1 MYRQLQLRESI
12 NVEAP
17 NPNPNPNDHPEMDES
32 DLLSDR
38 AHQIYLRLIGILQ
51 WMVVLGRFDI
61 CYSVSSLSRFSSAPK
76 TGHLLRVK
84 RIFGYLQTVPD
95 LSIKVDHRR
104 LEGLPEPSA
113 TQQEEM
119 LRRYPDAN
127 DERSSRM
134 PLPLGKS
141 LHVTVYSDSDH
152 AHDQVTRR
160 SITGVLVFVGST
172 PVIAKSS
179 RQTSVETSTFSA
191 EFNAAR
197 TASEMAIGLRFLL
210 RSVGVPT
217 IGPSTLLVDNE
228 GVVSNASM
236 FTSTLKKK
244 HNAISFHRVRES
256 IAAGHIALAHIGTK
270 SNLADILTKPLDKQ
284 TFVALR
290 KSIMG

>member
-1 MYRQLQLRESI
+1 MR
-12 NVEAP
+12 
-17 NPNPNPNDHPEMDES
+17 
-32 DLLSDR
+32 
-38 AHQIYLRLIGILQ
+38 YLGA
-51 WMVVLGRFDI
+51 D
-61 CYSVSSLSRFSSAPK
+61 
-76 TGHLLRVK
+76 
-84 RIFGYLQTVPD
+84 
-95 LSIKVDHRR
+95 VDHRR
-104 LEGLPEPSA
+104 PEGLPEPSA

-141 LHVTVYSDSDH
+141 LHITVYSDSDH

-217 IGPSTLLVDNE
+217 IGPSTLLVDDN
-228 GVVSNASM
+228 S
-236 FTSTLKKK
+236 LWY
-244 HNAISFHRVRES
+244 IR
-256 IAAGHIALAHIGTK
+256 L
-270 SNLADILTKPLDKQ
+270 
-284 TFVALR
+284 
-290 KSIMG
+290 